1 VASFG
6 ATALTSPSLPM
17 WHDIKR
23 IAALAWPVLIGQ
35 LAVIAFGV
43 MDTAM
48 VGRASA
54 FDLASLAL
62 GGSIYITVYV
72 GLMGILVALSP
83 IAAQRFGAGE
93 RLEIGEEV
101 RQAIWLALFLAIP
114 GFLLLTHPQFIL
126 RLSEANSELE
136 VRASA
141 YLQILAFGLPAAL
154 LFRVYSSLSTAVAQ
168 PRIVMAIQV
177 TGLALK
183 VPLNL
188 ALIYGVERIGIPPL
202 GSTGCA
208 IATTAINWVSCALG
222 LTLMV
227 RHSKLRE
234 FGIFSHFCWPQWHA
248 IRTLLKLG
256 VPMGLSY
263 LIEVTAFSFMAIF
276 ITRLGDTTLAGHQI
290 AANLGALTYMLPMSI
305 AIATATL
312 TAQAIG
318 ARNFSAAHLVGRHGI
333 LFAGMLSA
341 GLASLVW
348 LTRPWIVE
356 AYTTDPAVAAVATP
370 LLAFVAFYHL
380 FDALQVSAVFVLR
393 AWKVA
398 IVPTVIYAVSLGGV
412 GLGGGYVLGFDS
424 WGLSPAWLHGAT
436 GFWFANGASLAV
448 AACGLLCYLRWVA
461 SAKGGRGL
469 AS

>member
-1 VASFG
+1 
-6 ATALTSPSLPM
+6 M

-23 IAALAWPVLIGQ
+23 IAELAWPVLIGQ

-72 GLMGILVALSP
+72 GLMGVLVALSP

-93 RLEIGEEV
+93 RESIGEEV
-101 RQAIWLALFLAIP
+101 RQAFWLAGFLAVP
-114 GFLLLTHPQFIL
+114 GVLLLSHPQFIL
-126 RLSEANSELE
+126 RLSEASPELE
-136 VRASA
+136 ARASA

-177 TGLALK
+177 TGLTLK

-188 ALIYGVERIGIPPL
+188 ALIYGVERLGIPAL

-222 LTLMV
+222 LILMA
-227 RHSKLRE
+227 RHAKLRD
-234 FGIFSHFCWPQWHA
+234 FAIFSRFCWPHWPA
-248 IRTLLKLG
+248 IRALLKLG
-256 VPMGLSY
+256 IPMGLSY

-276 ITRLGDTTLAGHQI
+276 IARLGDVTLAGHQI
-290 AANLGALTYMLPMSI
+290 AANLGALMYMLPMSI

-318 ARNFSAAHLVGRHGI
+318 KRDFRLARRVGRRGVE
-333 LFAGMLSA
+333 FAGLLGVLLATVM
-341 GLASLVW
+341 GLC
-348 LTRPWIVE
+348 RPWVLA
-356 AYTTDPAVAAVATP
+356 AYTSDPLVAAVATP
-370 LLAFVAFYHL
+370 LLAIVACYHV

-398 IVPTVIYAVSLGGV
+398 VIPTVIYAVSLWGV
-412 GLGGGYVLGFDS
+412 GLGGGYVLGFDVG
-424 WGLSPAWLHGAT
+424 GLSPAWLHGAA
-436 GFWFANGASLAV
+436 GFWFANSASLAV
-448 AACGLLCYLRWVA
+448 AAFGLLLYLRWIVRV
-461 SAKGGRGL
+461 KG
-469 AS
+469 

>member
-1 VASFG
+1 
-6 ATALTSPSLPM
+6 M

-23 IAALAWPVLIGQ
+23 IAELAWPVLIGQ

-72 GLMGILVALSP
+72 GLMGVLVALSP

-93 RLEIGEEV
+93 RESIGEEV
-101 RQAIWLALFLAIP
+101 RQAFWLAGFLAVP
-114 GFLLLTHPQFIL
+114 GVLLLSHPQFIL
-126 RLSEANSELE
+126 RLSEASPELE
-136 VRASA
+136 ARASA

-177 TGLALK
+177 TGLTLK

-188 ALIYGVERIGIPPL
+188 ALIYGVERLGIPAL

-222 LTLMV
+222 LTLMA
-227 RHSKLRE
+227 RHAKLRD
-234 FGIFSHFCWPQWHA
+234 FAIFSRFCWPHWPA
-248 IRTLLKLG
+248 IRALLKLG
-256 VPMGLSY
+256 IPMGLSY

-276 ITRLGDTTLAGHQI
+276 IARLGDVTLAGHQI
-290 AANLGALTYMLPMSI
+290 AANLGALMYMLPMSI

-318 ARNFSAAHLVGRHGI
+318 KRDFRLARRVGRRGVE
-333 LFAGMLSA
+333 FAGLLGVLLATVM
-341 GLASLVW
+341 GLC
-348 LTRPWIVE
+348 RPWVLA
-356 AYTTDPAVAAVATP
+356 AYTSDPLVAAVATP
-370 LLAFVAFYHL
+370 LLAIVACYHV

-398 IVPTVIYAVSLGGV
+398 VIPTVIYAVSLWGV
-412 GLGGGYVLGFDS
+412 GLGGGYVLGFDVG
-424 WGLSPAWLHGAT
+424 GLSPAWLHGAA
-436 GFWFANGASLAV
+436 GFWFANSASLAV
-448 AACGLLCYLRWVA
+448 AAFGLLLYLRWIVRV
-461 SAKGGRGL
+461 KG
-469 AS
+469 

>member
-1 VASFG
+1 
-6 ATALTSPSLPM
+6 M
-17 WHDIKR
+17 WHDVKR
-23 IAALAWPVLIGQ
+23 IAGLAWPVLIGQ

-72 GLMGILVALSP
+72 GLMGVLVALSP

-93 RLEIGEEV
+93 RESIGEEV
-101 RQAIWLALFLAIP
+101 RQAFWLAGFLAVP
-114 GFLLLTHPQFIL
+114 GVLLLSHPQFIL
-126 RLSEANSELE
+126 RLSEATPELE
-136 VRASA
+136 ARASA
-141 YLQILAFGLPAAL
+141 YLRILAFGLPAAL

-177 TGLALK
+177 TGLTLK

-188 ALIYGVERIGIPPL
+188 ALIYGIERLGIPSL

-208 IATTAINWVSCALG
+208 IATTVINWVSCALG
-222 LTLMV
+222 LALMA
-227 RHSKLRE
+227 RHAKLRD
-234 FGIFSHFCWPQWHA
+234 FAIFSRFCWPHWQA

-263 LIEVTAFSFMAIF
+263 LIEVTAYSFMAIF
-276 ITRLGDTTLAGHQI
+276 IARLGDVTLAGHQI
-290 AANLGALTYMLPMSI
+290 AANLGALMYMLPMSI

-318 ARNFSAAHLVGRHGI
+318 SRDFQLARRIGRRGVE
-333 LFAGMLSA
+333 FAGLLGVLLATIM
-341 GLASLVW
+341 GLC
-348 LTRPWIVE
+348 RPWILA
-356 AYTTDPAVAAVATP
+356 AYTSDPLVAAVATP
-370 LLAFVAFYHL
+370 LLAIVACYHV

-398 IVPTVIYAVSLGGV
+398 VVPTVIYAVSLWGV
-412 GLGGGYVLGFDS
+412 GLGGGYVLGFDVD
-424 WGLSPAWLHGAT
+424 GLSPAWLHGAA
-436 GFWFANGASLAV
+436 GFWFANSASLAV
-448 AACGLLCYLRWVA
+448 AAFGLLLYLRWIVRVKA
-461 SAKGGRGL
+461 
-469 AS
+469 

>member
-1 VASFG
+1 
-6 ATALTSPSLPM
+6 M

-23 IAALAWPVLIGQ
+23 IAGLAWPVLIGQ

-83 IAAQRFGAGE
+83 IAAQLFGAGE
-93 RLEIGEEV
+93 RAAIGEEV
-101 RQAIWLALFLAIP
+101 RQAFWLALFLAVP
-114 GFLLLTHPQFIL
+114 GFVLLSHPQLIL
-126 RLSEANSELE
+126 HLSEATPELE
-136 VRASA
+136 TRASA
-141 YLQILAFGLPAAL
+141 YLKILAFGLPAAL
-154 LFRVYSSLSTAVAQ
+154 LFRVYSSLSNAVAQ
-168 PRIVMAIQV
+168 PRIVMMIQL

-188 ALIYGVERIGIPPL
+188 VLIYGVERLGIPAL

-222 LTLMV
+222 LVLMA
-227 RHSKLRE
+227 RHAKLRE
-234 FGIFSHFCWPQWHA
+234 FAIFSRFCWPHWVA
-248 IRTLLKLG
+248 IRALLKLG

-276 ITRLGDTTLAGHQI
+276 LTRLGDVTLAGHQI
-290 AANLGALTYMLPMSI
+290 AANLGALVYMLPMSI

-318 ARNFSAAHLVGRHGI
+318 ARDFKAAHLVGRHGI
-333 LFAGMLSA
+333 AFAGLLGI
-341 GLASLVW
+341 GLAAAVW
-348 LTRPWIVE
+348 FGRPLIVE
-356 AYTTDPAVAAVATP
+356 AYTADPLVAAVATP
-370 LLAFVAFYHL
+370 LLAFVAFYHV

-393 AWKVA
+393 AWKVTV
-398 IVPTVIYAVSLGGV
+398 VPTLIYALSLWGV
-412 GLGGGYVLGFDS
+412 GLGGGYILGFNS
-424 WGLSPAWLHGAT
+424 WGVSPVWLHGAS
-436 GFWFANGASLAV
+436 GFWFANSASLAV
-448 AACGLLCYLRWVA
+448 AAGGLLLYLRWVA
-461 SAKGGRGL
+461 REKG
-469 AS
+469 

>member
-1 VASFG
+1 
-6 ATALTSPSLPM
+6 M

-23 IAALAWPVLIGQ
+23 IAGLAWPVLIGQ

-83 IAAQRFGAGE
+83 IAAQLFGASE
-93 RLEIGEEV
+93 REAIGEEV
-101 RQAIWLALFLAIP
+101 RQAFWLALFLSAP
-114 GFLLLTHPQFIL
+114 GFLLLSHPQFIL
-126 RLSEANSELE
+126 QLSEATPELE
-136 VRASA
+136 ARASA

-168 PRIVMAIQV
+168 PRIVMMIQV
-177 TGLALK
+177 TGLVLK

-188 ALIYGVERIGIPPL
+188 ALIYGVERFSIPAL

-222 LTLMV
+222 LTLMA
-227 RHSKLRE
+227 RHAKLHE
-234 FGIFSHFCWPQWHA
+234 FGIFSRFCWPHWQA
-248 IRTLLKLG
+248 IRALLKLG

-263 LIEVTAFSFMAIF
+263 LIEVTAYSFMAIF
-276 ITRLGDTTLAGHQI
+276 IARLGDVTLAGHQI
-290 AANLGALTYMLPMSI
+290 AANLGALMYMLPMSI

-318 ARNFSAAHLVGRHGI
+318 SRDFPLARLIGRRGVE
-333 LFAGMLSA
+333 FAGTS
-341 GLASLVW
+341 GLILAVLIW
-348 LTRPWIVE
+348 FCRPLILA
-356 AYTTDPAVAAVATP
+356 AYTSDPQVAVVATP
-370 LLAFVAFYHL
+370 LLAIVALFHV
-380 FDALQVSAVFVLR
+380 FDALQVNAVFVLR
-393 AWKVA
+393 AWKVTL
-398 IVPTVIYAVSLGGV
+398 IPTLIYAVSLWGV
-412 GLGGGYVLGFDS
+412 GLGGGYVLGFDVG
-424 WGLSPAWLHGAT
+424 GLTPEWLYGAA
-436 GFWFANGASLAV
+436 GFWFANTASIAIAAV
-448 AACGLLCYLRWVA
+448 GLLLYLRWVVR
-461 SAKGGRGL
+461 AKYNDT
-469 AS
+469 AA

>member
-1 VASFG
+1 
-6 ATALTSPSLPM
+6 M

-23 IAALAWPVLIGQ
+23 IAELAWPVLIGQ

-72 GLMGILVALSP
+72 GLMGVLVALSP

-93 RLEIGEEV
+93 RESIGEEV
-101 RQAIWLALFLAIP
+101 RQAFWLAGFLAVP
-114 GFLLLTHPQFIL
+114 GVLLLSHPQFIL
-126 RLSEANSELE
+126 RLSEASPELE
-136 VRASA
+136 ARASA
-141 YLQILAFGLPAAL
+141 YLQMLAFGLPAAL

-177 TGLALK
+177 TGLTLK

-188 ALIYGVERIGIPPL
+188 ALIYGIERLGIPAL

-222 LTLMV
+222 LTLMA
-227 RHSKLRE
+227 RHAKLRD
-234 FGIFSHFCWPQWHA
+234 FATFSRFCWPHWPA
-248 IRTLLKLG
+248 IRALLKLG
-256 VPMGLSY
+256 IPMGLSY

-276 ITRLGDTTLAGHQI
+276 IARLGDVTLAGHQI
-290 AANLGALTYMLPMSI
+290 AANLGALMYMLPMSI

-318 ARNFSAAHLVGRHGI
+318 KRDFRLARRVGRRGVE
-333 LFAGMLSA
+333 FAGLL
-341 GLASLVW
+341 GVLLASVMGLC
-348 LTRPWIVE
+348 RPWVLA
-356 AYTTDPAVAAVATP
+356 AYTSDPLVAAVAMP
-370 LLAFVAFYHL
+370 LLAIVAGYHV

-398 IVPTVIYAVSLGGV
+398 VIPTVIYAVSLWGV
-412 GLGGGYVLGFDS
+412 GLGGGYVLGFDVG
-424 WGLSPAWLHGAT
+424 GLSPVWLHGAA
-436 GFWFANGASLAV
+436 GFWFANSTSLAV
-448 AACGLLCYLRWVA
+448 AAFGLLLYLRWIVRV
-461 SAKGGRGL
+461 KG
-469 AS
+469 

>member
-1 VASFG
+1 
-6 ATALTSPSLPM
+6 M

-83 IAAQRFGAGE
+83 IAAQLYGAGE
-93 RLEIGEEV
+93 RTAIGEEV
-101 RQAIWLALFLAIP
+101 RQTFWLALFLAVP
-114 GFLLLTHPQFIL
+114 GFLVLSHPQFIL
-126 RLSEANSELE
+126 KLSQATPALEA
-136 VRASA
+136 RASA
-141 YLQILAFGLPAAL
+141 YLHILAYGLPAAM

-168 PRIVMAIQV
+168 PRIVMAIQL

-188 ALIYGVERIGIPPL
+188 ALIYGVERMGVPAL

-208 IATTAINWVSCALG
+208 IATTAINWVSCGLG
-222 LTLMV
+222 LTLMA
-227 RHSKLRE
+227 RHPKLRE
-234 FGIFSHFCWPQWHA
+234 FGVFTRFCWPKWPA
-248 IRTLLKLG
+248 IRALLKLG

-263 LIEVTAFSFMAIF
+263 LIEVTAYSFMAIF
-276 ITRLGDTTLAGHQI
+276 IARLGDVTLAGHQI
-290 AANLGALTYMLPMSI
+290 AANLGALMYMLPMSI
-305 AIATATL
+305 GIATATL

-318 ARNFSAAHLVGRHGI
+318 SRDLKAAQRVGRRGVE
-333 LFAGMLSA
+333 LAGTL
-341 GLASLVW
+341 GLAMAALMWLCRALV
-348 LTRPWIVE
+348 LA
-356 AYTTDPAVAAVATP
+356 AYTSDPLVAAVTTP
-370 LLAFVAFYHL
+370 LLAIVAVYHI
-380 FDALQVSAVFVLR
+380 FDALQVNAVFVLR

-398 IVPTVIYAVSLGGV
+398 VVPTVIYALSLWGV
-412 GLGGGYVLGFDS
+412 GLGGGYVLGFDV
-424 WGLSPAWLHGAT
+424 GGISPGWLHGAT
-436 GFWFANGASLAV
+436 GFWAANSASVAV
-448 AACGLLCYLRWVA
+448 AAVGLLIYLRWVVRT
-461 SAKGGRGL
+461 KTR
-469 AS
+469 

>member
-1 VASFG
+1 
-6 ATALTSPSLPM
+6 M

-23 IAALAWPVLIGQ
+23 IAGLAWPVLIGQ

-83 IAAQRFGAGE
+83 IVAQRFGAGE
-93 RLEIGEEV
+93 RQAIGEEV
-101 RQAIWLALFLAIP
+101 RQAFWLALFLALP
-114 GFLLLTHPQFIL
+114 GFLLLSHPQFIL
-126 RLSEANSELE
+126 QLSEATPELE
-136 VRASA
+136 ARASA
-141 YLQILAFGLPAAL
+141 YLEILAFGLPAAL

-168 PRIVMAIQV
+168 PRIVMIIQV

-188 ALIYGVERIGIPPL
+188 ALIYGVERLGIPAL

-222 LTLMV
+222 LMLMA
-227 RHSKLRE
+227 RHATLRE
-234 FGIFSHFCWPQWHA
+234 FGIFTRFCWPHWRA
-248 IRTLLKLG
+248 IRALLKLG

-263 LIEVTAFSFMAIF
+263 LIEVTAYSFMAIF
-276 ITRLGDTTLAGHQI
+276 IARLGDVTLAGHQI
-290 AANLGALTYMLPMSI
+290 AANLGALMYMLPMSI

-318 ARNFSAAHLVGRHGI
+318 SRDFPLARLIGRRGVE
-333 LFAGMLSA
+333 FAGTL
-341 GLASLVW
+341 GLALAALMW
-348 LTRPWIVE
+348 FCRPLILA
-356 AYTTDPAVAAVATP
+356 AYTSDPQVAMVATP
-370 LLAFVAFYHL
+370 LLAIVAFYHV
-380 FDALQVSAVFVLR
+380 FDALQVNAVFVLR

-398 IVPTVIYAVSLGGV
+398 IVPTIIYAVSLWGV
-412 GLGGGYVLGFDS
+412 GLGGGYVLGFDVG
-424 WGLSPAWLHGAT
+424 GLTPAWLYGAA
-436 GFWFANGASLAV
+436 GFWFANTASIAIAAV
-448 AACGLLCYLRWVA
+448 GLLLYLRWVVRV
-461 SAKGGRGL
+461 KVQ
-469 AS
+469 

>member
-1 VASFG
+1 
-6 ATALTSPSLPM
+6 M

-23 IAALAWPVLIGQ
+23 IAELAWPVLIGQ

-72 GLMGILVALSP
+72 GLMGVLVALSP
-83 IAAQRFGAGE
+83 VAAQRFGAGE
-93 RLEIGEEV
+93 RESIGEEV
-101 RQAIWLALFLAIP
+101 RQAFWLAGFLAVP
-114 GFLLLTHPQFIL
+114 GVLLLSHPQFIL
-126 RLSEANSELE
+126 RLSEASPELE
-136 VRASA
+136 ARASA
-141 YLQILAFGLPAAL
+141 YLQMLAFGLPAAL

-177 TGLALK
+177 TGLTLK

-188 ALIYGVERIGIPPL
+188 ALIYGLERLGIPAL

-222 LTLMV
+222 LTLMA
-227 RHSKLRE
+227 RHAKLRD
-234 FGIFSHFCWPQWHA
+234 FAIFSRFCWPHWPA
-248 IRTLLKLG
+248 IRALLKLG
-256 VPMGLSY
+256 IPMGLSY

-276 ITRLGDTTLAGHQI
+276 IARLGDVTLAGHQI
-290 AANLGALTYMLPMSI
+290 AANLGALMYMLPMSI

-318 ARNFSAAHLVGRHGI
+318 KRDFRLARRVGRRGVE
-333 LFAGMLSA
+333 FAGLL
-341 GLASLVW
+341 GVLLASVMGLC
-348 LTRPWIVE
+348 RPWVLA
-356 AYTTDPAVAAVATP
+356 AYTSDPLVAAVAMP
-370 LLAFVAFYHL
+370 LLAIVAGYHV

-398 IVPTVIYAVSLGGV
+398 VIPTVIYAVSLWGV
-412 GLGGGYVLGFDS
+412 GLGGGYVLGFDVG
-424 WGLSPAWLHGAT
+424 GLSPVWLHGAA
-436 GFWFANGASLAV
+436 GFWFANSASLAV
-448 AACGLLCYLRWVA
+448 AAFGLLLYLRWIVRV
-461 SAKGGRGL
+461 KG
-469 AS
+469 

>member
-1 VASFG
+1 
-6 ATALTSPSLPM
+6 M

-23 IAALAWPVLIGQ
+23 IAGLAWPVLIGQ

-83 IAAQRFGAGE
+83 IAAQLFGAGE
-93 RLEIGEEV
+93 REAIGEEV
-101 RQAIWLALFLAIP
+101 RQAFWLALFLSAP
-114 GFLLLTHPQFIL
+114 GFLLLSHPQFIL
-126 RLSEANSELE
+126 QLSEATPELE
-136 VRASA
+136 ARASA

-168 PRIVMAIQV
+168 PRIVMIIQV
-177 TGLALK
+177 TGLVLK

-188 ALIYGVERIGIPPL
+188 VLIYGVERLGIPVL

-222 LTLMV
+222 LTLMA
-227 RHSKLRE
+227 RHAKLRE
-234 FGIFSHFCWPQWHA
+234 FGIFSRFCWPHWQA
-248 IRTLLKLG
+248 IRALLKLG

-263 LIEVTAFSFMAIF
+263 LIEVTAYSFMAIF
-276 ITRLGDTTLAGHQI
+276 IARLGDVTLAGHQI
-290 AANLGALTYMLPMSI
+290 AANLGALMYMLPMSI

-318 ARNFSAAHLVGRHGI
+318 SRDFPLARLIGRRGVE
-333 LFAGMLSA
+333 FAGTL
-341 GLASLVW
+341 GLILAALMW
-348 LTRPWIVE
+348 FCRPLILA
-356 AYTTDPAVAAVATP
+356 AYTADPQVAVVATP
-370 LLAFVAFYHL
+370 LLAIVALYHV
-380 FDALQVSAVFVLR
+380 FDALQVNAVFVLR

-398 IVPTVIYAVSLGGV
+398 VIPTLIYAVSLWGV
-412 GLGGGYVLGFDS
+412 GLGGGYVLGFDVG
-424 WGLSPAWLHGAT
+424 GLTPEWLYGAA
-436 GFWFANGASLAV
+436 GFWFANTASIAIAAV
-448 AACGLLCYLRWVA
+448 GLLLYLHWVVRV
-461 SAKGGRGL
+461 KVQ
-469 AS
+469 

>member
-1 VASFG
+1 
-6 ATALTSPSLPM
+6 M

-23 IAALAWPVLIGQ
+23 IAELAWPVLIGQ

-72 GLMGILVALSP
+72 GLMGVLVALSP

-93 RLEIGEEV
+93 RESIGEEV
-101 RQAIWLALFLAIP
+101 RQAFWLAGFLAVP
-114 GFLLLTHPQFIL
+114 GVLLLSHPQFIL
-126 RLSEANSELE
+126 RLSEASPELE
-136 VRASA
+136 ARASA

-177 TGLALK
+177 TGLTLK

-188 ALIYGVERIGIPPL
+188 ALIYGVERLGIPAL

-222 LTLMV
+222 LTLMA
-227 RHSKLRE
+227 RHAKLRD
-234 FGIFSHFCWPQWHA
+234 FAIFSRFCWPHWPA
-248 IRTLLKLG
+248 IRALLKLG
-256 VPMGLSY
+256 IPMGLSY

-276 ITRLGDTTLAGHQI
+276 IARLGDVTLAGHQI
-290 AANLGALTYMLPMSI
+290 AANLGALMYMLPMSI

-318 ARNFSAAHLVGRHGI
+318 KRDFRLARRVGRCGVE
-333 LFAGMLSA
+333 FAGLLGVLLATVM
-341 GLASLVW
+341 GLC
-348 LTRPWIVE
+348 RPWVLA
-356 AYTTDPAVAAVATP
+356 AYTSDPLVAAVATP
-370 LLAFVAFYHL
+370 LLAIVACYHV

-398 IVPTVIYAVSLGGV
+398 VIPTVIYAVSLWGV
-412 GLGGGYVLGFDS
+412 GLGGGYVLGFDVG
-424 WGLSPAWLHGAT
+424 GLSPAWLHGAA
-436 GFWFANGASLAV
+436 GFWFANSASLAV
-448 AACGLLCYLRWVA
+448 AAFGLLLYLRWIVRV
-461 SAKGGRGL
+461 KG
-469 AS
+469 

>member
-1 VASFG
+1 
-6 ATALTSPSLPM
+6 M

-23 IAALAWPVLIGQ
+23 IAGLAWPVLIGQ

-83 IAAQRFGAGE
+83 IVAQLFGAGE
-93 RLEIGEEV
+93 RQAIGEEV
-101 RQAIWLALFLAIP
+101 RQGFWLALFLAAP
-114 GFLLLTHPQFIL
+114 GFLILMHPGFIL
-126 RLSEANSELE
+126 RLSEATPALE
-136 VRASA
+136 ARASA
-141 YLQILAFGLPAAL
+141 YLEILAFGLPAAL
-154 LFRVYSSLSTAVAQ
+154 LFRVYSSLSTAVGQ
-168 PRIVMAIQV
+168 PRIVMAIQL

-188 ALIYGVERIGIPPL
+188 ALIYGVERLGIPAL

-208 IATTAINWVSCALG
+208 IATTSINWVSCALG
-222 LTLMV
+222 LVLMA
-227 RHSKLRE
+227 RHARLRE
-234 FGIFSHFCWPQWHA
+234 FAIFARLCWPQWQA
-248 IRTLLKLG
+248 IRALLKLG

-276 ITRLGDTTLAGHQI
+276 IARLGDVTLAGHQI
-290 AANLGALTYMLPMSI
+290 AANLGALLYMLPMSI

-318 ARNFSAAHLVGRHGI
+318 SRDFRAAHRVGRRGVE
-333 LFAGMLSA
+333 FAGTLGVA
-341 GLASLVW
+341 LASIVW
-348 LTRPWIVE
+348 LCRPWIIT
-356 AYTTDPAVAAVATP
+356 AYTSDAMVASVTTP
-370 LLAFVAFYHL
+370 LLAMVAAYHV

-398 IVPTVIYAVSLGGV
+398 VVPTIIYAVSLWGV
-412 GLGGGYVLGFDS
+412 GLGGGYVLGFDLG
-424 WGLSPAWLHGAT
+424 GLSPASLHGAA
-436 GFWFANGASLAV
+436 GFWFANTASLAV
-448 AACGLLCYLRWVA
+448 AAFGLLLYLRWVVR
-461 SAKGGRGL
+461 AK
-469 AS
+469 AQ

>member
-1 VASFG
+1 
-6 ATALTSPSLPM
+6 M

-23 IAALAWPVLIGQ
+23 IAGLAWPVLIGQ

-83 IAAQRFGAGE
+83 IAAQLFGAGE
-93 RLEIGEEV
+93 REAIGEEV
-101 RQAIWLALFLAIP
+101 RQAFWLALFLSAP
-114 GFLLLTHPQFIL
+114 GFLLLSHPQFIL
-126 RLSEANSELE
+126 QLSEATPELE
-136 VRASA
+136 ARASA

-168 PRIVMAIQV
+168 PRIVMMIQV
-177 TGLALK
+177 TGLVLK

-188 ALIYGVERIGIPPL
+188 ALIYGVERLGIPAL

-222 LTLMV
+222 LTLMA
-227 RHSKLRE
+227 RHAKLRE
-234 FGIFSHFCWPQWHA
+234 FGIFSRFCWPHWQA
-248 IRTLLKLG
+248 IRALLKLG

-263 LIEVTAFSFMAIF
+263 LIEVTAYSFMAIF
-276 ITRLGDTTLAGHQI
+276 IARLGDVTLAGHQI
-290 AANLGALTYMLPMSI
+290 AANLGALMYMLPMSI

-318 ARNFSAAHLVGRHGI
+318 SRDFPLARLIGRRGVE
-333 LFAGMLSA
+333 FAGTLGLILAALTWFCRPLILSA
-341 GLASLVW
+341 
-348 LTRPWIVE
+348 
-356 AYTTDPAVAAVATP
+356 YTSDPQVAAVATP
-370 LLAFVAFYHL
+370 LLAIVAFYHV
-380 FDALQVSAVFVLR
+380 FDALQVNAVFVLR

-398 IVPTVIYAVSLGGV
+398 VIPTLIYAVSLWGV
-412 GLGGGYVLGFDS
+412 GLGGGYVLGFDVG
-424 WGLSPAWLHGAT
+424 GLTPEWLYGAA
-436 GFWFANGASLAV
+436 GFWFANTASIAIAAV
-448 AACGLLCYLRWVA
+448 GLLLYLHWVVRV
-461 SAKGGRGL
+461 KVQ
-469 AS
+469 

>member
-1 VASFG
+1 
-6 ATALTSPSLPM
+6 M

-23 IAALAWPVLIGQ
+23 IAELAWPVLIGQ

-72 GLMGILVALSP
+72 GLMGVLVALSP

-93 RLEIGEEV
+93 RESIGEEV
-101 RQAIWLALFLAIP
+101 RQAFWLAGFLAVP
-114 GFLLLTHPQFIL
+114 GVLLLSHPQFIL
-126 RLSEANSELE
+126 RLSEASPELE
-136 VRASA
+136 ARASA

-177 TGLALK
+177 TGLTLK

-188 ALIYGVERIGIPPL
+188 ALIYGVERLGIPAL

-222 LTLMV
+222 LTLMA
-227 RHSKLRE
+227 RHAKLRD
-234 FGIFSHFCWPQWHA
+234 FAIFSRFCWPHWPA
-248 IRTLLKLG
+248 IRALLKLG
-256 VPMGLSY
+256 IPMGLSY

-276 ITRLGDTTLAGHQI
+276 IARLGDVTLAGHQI
-290 AANLGALTYMLPMSI
+290 AANLGALMYMLPMSI

-318 ARNFSAAHLVGRHGI
+318 KRDFRLARRVGRRGVE
-333 LFAGMLSA
+333 FAGLLGVLLATVM
-341 GLASLVW
+341 GLC
-348 LTRPWIVE
+348 RPWVLA
-356 AYTTDPAVAAVATP
+356 AYTSDPLVAAVATP
-370 LLAFVAFYHL
+370 LLAIVACYHV

-398 IVPTVIYAVSLGGV
+398 VIPTVIYAVSLWGV
-412 GLGGGYVLGFDS
+412 GLGGGYVLGFNVG
-424 WGLSPAWLHGAT
+424 GLSPAWLHGAA
-436 GFWFANGASLAV
+436 GFWFANSASLAV
-448 AACGLLCYLRWVA
+448 AAFGLLLYLRWIVRV
-461 SAKGGRGL
+461 KG
-469 AS
+469 

>member
-1 VASFG
+1 
-6 ATALTSPSLPM
+6 M

-23 IAALAWPVLIGQ
+23 IAGLAWPVLIGQ

-83 IAAQRFGAGE
+83 IAAQLFGAGE
-93 RLEIGEEV
+93 REAIGEEV
-101 RQAIWLALFLAIP
+101 RQAIWLALFLAVP
-114 GFLLLTHPQFIL
+114 GVLLLSHPQFIL
-126 RLSEANSELE
+126 QLSEATPELE
-136 VRASA
+136 ARASA
-141 YLQILAFGLPAAL
+141 YLQILAFGLPTAL

-168 PRIVMAIQV
+168 PRIVMMIQV

-188 ALIYGVERIGIPPL
+188 ALIYGIERLGIPAL

-222 LTLMV
+222 LTLMA
-227 RHSKLRE
+227 RHAKLRE
-234 FGIFSHFCWPQWHA
+234 FGIFAQFCWPHWQA
-248 IRTLLKLG
+248 IRALLKLG

-263 LIEVTAFSFMAIF
+263 LIEVTAYSFMAIF
-276 ITRLGDTTLAGHQI
+276 IARLGDVTLAGHQI
-290 AANLGALTYMLPMSI
+290 AANLGALMYMLPMSI

-318 ARNFSAAHLVGRHGI
+318 SRDFALARLVGRRGVE
-333 LFAGMLSA
+333 FAGTL
-341 GLASLVW
+341 GLILAALMW
-348 LTRPWIVE
+348 FCRPLILA
-356 AYTTDPAVAAVATP
+356 AYTSDAQVAAVATP
-370 LLAFVAFYHL
+370 LLAIVAFYHL
-380 FDALQVSAVFVLR
+380 FDALQVNAVFVLR

-398 IVPTVIYAVSLGGV
+398 VVPTIIYAVSLWGV
-412 GLGGGYVLGFDS
+412 GLGGGYVLGFDVG
-424 WGLSPAWLHGAT
+424 GLTPAWLHGAA
-436 GFWFANGASLAV
+436 GFWFANTASIAIAAVGLLLYLHWVVRVKCDDV
-448 AACGLLCYLRWVA
+448 AASIAR
-461 SAKGGRGL
+461 
-469 AS
+469 

>member
-1 VASFG
+1 
-6 ATALTSPSLPM
+6 M

-23 IAALAWPVLIGQ
+23 IAGLAWPVLIGQ

-83 IAAQRFGAGE
+83 IAAQLFGAGE
-93 RLEIGEEV
+93 REAIGEEV
-101 RQAIWLALFLAIP
+101 RQAFWLALFLSAP
-114 GFLLLTHPQFIL
+114 GFLLLSHPQFIL
-126 RLSEANSELE
+126 QLSEATPELE
-136 VRASA
+136 ARASA

-168 PRIVMAIQV
+168 PRIVMMIQV
-177 TGLALK
+177 TGLVLK

-188 ALIYGVERIGIPPL
+188 ALIYGVERFGIPAL

-222 LTLMV
+222 LTLMA
-227 RHSKLRE
+227 RHAKLHE
-234 FGIFSHFCWPQWHA
+234 FGIFSRFCWPHWQA
-248 IRTLLKLG
+248 IRALLKLG

-263 LIEVTAFSFMAIF
+263 LIEVTAYSFMAIF
-276 ITRLGDTTLAGHQI
+276 IARLGDVTLAGHQI
-290 AANLGALTYMLPMSI
+290 AANLGALMYMLPMSI

-318 ARNFSAAHLVGRHGI
+318 SRDFPLARLIGRRGVE
-333 LFAGMLSA
+333 FAGTS
-341 GLASLVW
+341 GLILAVLIW
-348 LTRPWIVE
+348 FCRPLILA
-356 AYTTDPAVAAVATP
+356 AYTSDPQVAVVATP
-370 LLAFVAFYHL
+370 LLAIVALYHV
-380 FDALQVSAVFVLR
+380 FDALQVNAVFVLR
-393 AWKVA
+393 AWKVTV
-398 IVPTVIYAVSLGGV
+398 IPTLIYAVSLWGV
-412 GLGGGYVLGFDS
+412 GLGGGYVLGFDVG
-424 WGLSPAWLHGAT
+424 GLTPEWLYGAA
-436 GFWFANGASLAV
+436 GFWFANTASIAIAAV
-448 AACGLLCYLRWVA
+448 GLLLYLRWVVR
-461 SAKGGRGL
+461 AKYNDT
-469 AS
+469 AA

>member
-1 VASFG
+1 
-6 ATALTSPSLPM
+6 M

-23 IAALAWPVLIGQ
+23 IAGLAWPVLIGQ

-83 IAAQRFGAGE
+83 IAAQLFGAGE
-93 RLEIGEEV
+93 RKAIGEEV
-101 RQAIWLALFLAIP
+101 RQAFWLALFLAVP
-114 GFLLLTHPQFIL
+114 GFLLLSHPQFIL
-126 RLSEANSELE
+126 QLSEATPELE
-136 VRASA
+136 ARASA

-168 PRIVMAIQV
+168 PRIVMIIQL

-188 ALIYGVERIGIPPL
+188 ALIYGVDRLGIPAL

-222 LTLMV
+222 LTLMA
-227 RHSKLRE
+227 RHSTLRE
-234 FGIFSHFCWPQWHA
+234 FGIFSRFCWPQWQA
-248 IRTLLKLG
+248 IRALLKLG

-263 LIEVTAFSFMAIF
+263 LIEVTAYSFMAIF
-276 ITRLGDTTLAGHQI
+276 IARLGDVTLAGHQI
-290 AANLGALTYMLPMSI
+290 AANLGALMYMLPMSI

-318 ARNFSAAHLVGRHGI
+318 SRDFQLARMVGRRGVE
-333 LFAGMLSA
+333 FAGTL
-341 GLASLVW
+341 GLVLAALMW
-348 LTRPWIVE
+348 FCRPLILA
-356 AYTTDPAVAAVATP
+356 AYTSDPQVAMVATP
-370 LLAFVAFYHL
+370 LLAIVAFYHL
-380 FDALQVSAVFVLR
+380 FDALQVNAVFVLR

-398 IVPTVIYAVSLGGV
+398 VVPTIIYAISLWGV
-412 GLGGGYVLGFDS
+412 GLGGGYVLGFNVGD
-424 WGLSPAWLHGAT
+424 LSPPWLYGAA
-436 GFWFANGASLAV
+436 GFWFANTASIAIAAV
-448 AACGLLCYLRWVA
+448 GLLLYLRWVVRI
-461 SAKGGRGL
+461 KVQ
-469 AS
+469 

>member
-1 VASFG
+1 
-6 ATALTSPSLPM
+6 M

-23 IAALAWPVLIGQ
+23 IAGLAWPVLIGQ

-83 IAAQRFGAGE
+83 IAAQLFGAGE
-93 RLEIGEEV
+93 RLAIGEEV
-101 RQAIWLALFLAIP
+101 RQAFWLALFLAVP
-114 GFLLLTHPQFIL
+114 GFVLLMHPGLIL
-126 RLSEANSELE
+126 QLSEATPELE
-136 VRASA
+136 ARASA

-154 LFRVYSSLSTAVAQ
+154 LFRVYSSLSTAVGQ

-188 ALIYGVERIGIPPL
+188 ALIYGVERLGIPAL

-208 IATTAINWVSCALG
+208 IATTSINWVSCALG
-222 LTLMV
+222 LVLMA
-227 RHSKLRE
+227 RHPKLRE
-234 FGIFSHFCWPQWHA
+234 FGIFARFCWPHWQA
-248 IRTLLKLG
+248 IRALLKLG

-276 ITRLGDTTLAGHQI
+276 IARLGDVTLAGHQI
-290 AANLGALTYMLPMSI
+290 AANLGALLYMLPMSI

-318 ARNFSAAHLVGRHGI
+318 SRDFRAAHLVGRRGVE
-333 LFAGMLSA
+333 FAGTL
-341 GLASLVW
+341 GVVLASIVW
-348 LTRPWIVE
+348 LCRPWIIT
-356 AYTTDPAVAAVATP
+356 AYTSDAMVAAVTTP
-370 LLAFVAFYHL
+370 LLAMVAAYHV

-398 IVPTVIYAVSLGGV
+398 VVPTVIYAVSLWGV
-412 GLGGGYVLGFDS
+412 GLGGGYVLGFDV
-424 WGLSPAWLHGAT
+424 GGMSPASLHGAA
-436 GFWFANGASLAV
+436 GFWFANTASLAV
-448 AACGLLCYLRWVA
+448 AAFGLLLYLRWVVR
-461 SAKGGRGL
+461 AKTQ
-469 AS
+469 

>member
-1 VASFG
+1 
-6 ATALTSPSLPM
+6 M

-23 IAALAWPVLIGQ
+23 IAGLAWPVLIGQ

-83 IAAQRFGAGE
+83 IAAQLFGAGE
-93 RLEIGEEV
+93 RLAIGEEV
-101 RQAIWLALFLAIP
+101 RQAFWLALFLAVP
-114 GFLLLTHPQFIL
+114 GFVLLMHPGLIL
-126 RLSEANSELE
+126 QLSEATPELE
-136 VRASA
+136 ARASA

-154 LFRVYSSLSTAVAQ
+154 LFRVYSSLSTAVGQ

-188 ALIYGVERIGIPPL
+188 ALIYGVERLGIPAL

-208 IATTAINWVSCALG
+208 IATTSINWVSCALG
-222 LTLMV
+222 LVLMA
-227 RHSKLRE
+227 RHPKLRE
-234 FGIFSHFCWPQWHA
+234 FGIFARFCWPHWQA
-248 IRTLLKLG
+248 IRALLKLG

-276 ITRLGDTTLAGHQI
+276 IARLGDVTLAGHQI
-290 AANLGALTYMLPMSI
+290 AANLGALLYMLPMSI

-318 ARNFSAAHLVGRHGI
+318 SRDFRAAHLVGRRGVE
-333 LFAGMLSA
+333 FAGTL
-341 GLASLVW
+341 GVVLASIVW
-348 LTRPWIVE
+348 LCHPWIIT
-356 AYTTDPAVAAVATP
+356 AYTSDAMVAAVTTP
-370 LLAFVAFYHL
+370 LLAMVAAYHV

-398 IVPTVIYAVSLGGV
+398 VVPTVIYAVSLWGV
-412 GLGGGYVLGFDS
+412 GLGGGYVLGFDVS
-424 WGLSPAWLHGAT
+424 GMSPASLHGAA
-436 GFWFANGASLAV
+436 GFWFANTASLAV
-448 AACGLLCYLRWVA
+448 AAFGLLLYLRWVVR
-461 SAKGGRGL
+461 AKTQ
-469 AS
+469 

>member
-1 VASFG
+1 
-6 ATALTSPSLPM
+6 M

-23 IAALAWPVLIGQ
+23 IAGLAWPVLIGQ

-83 IAAQRFGAGE
+83 IAAQLFGAGE
-93 RLEIGEEV
+93 RLAIGEEV
-101 RQAIWLALFLAIP
+101 RQAFWLALFLAVP
-114 GFLLLTHPQFIL
+114 GFVLLVHPGLIL
-126 RLSEANSELE
+126 QLSEATPELE
-136 VRASA
+136 ARASA

-154 LFRVYSSLSTAVAQ
+154 LFRVYSSLSTAVGQ

-177 TGLALK
+177 AGLALK

-188 ALIYGVERIGIPPL
+188 ALIYGVERLGIPAL

-208 IATTAINWVSCALG
+208 IATTSINWVSCALG
-222 LTLMV
+222 LVLMA
-227 RHSKLRE
+227 RHPKLRE
-234 FGIFSHFCWPQWHA
+234 FGIFARFCWPHWQA
-248 IRTLLKLG
+248 IRALLKLG

-276 ITRLGDTTLAGHQI
+276 IARLGDVTLAGHQI
-290 AANLGALTYMLPMSI
+290 AANLGALLYMLPMSI

-318 ARNFSAAHLVGRHGI
+318 SRDFRAAHLVGRRGVE
-333 LFAGMLSA
+333 FAGTL
-341 GLASLVW
+341 GVVLASIVW
-348 LTRPWIVE
+348 LCRPWIIT
-356 AYTTDPAVAAVATP
+356 AYTSDAMVAAVTTP
-370 LLAFVAFYHL
+370 LLAMVAAYHV

-398 IVPTVIYAVSLGGV
+398 VVPTVIYAVSLWGV
-412 GLGGGYVLGFDS
+412 GLGGGYVLGFDV
-424 WGLSPAWLHGAT
+424 GGMSPASLHGAA
-436 GFWFANGASLAV
+436 GFWFANTASLAV
-448 AACGLLCYLRWVA
+448 AAFGLLLYLRWVVR
-461 SAKGGRGL
+461 AKTQ
-469 AS
+469 